1 MKKLFWSQMCRSVSL
16 CLTWF
21 CKIQFVSLFLYP
33 CLDGSVKHSGSRHRL
48 FSSIFFVSVT
58 ICPSAPGFDLL
69 VGVPIV
75 CLNLHLGDAPGSMLP
90 DSVFHLHSAVIR
102 LPALKASR
110 AIFLRERL
118 SVKDFRLVFTVSPI
132 LVLPFA
138 LHESVARVS

>member
-1 MKKLFWSQMCRSVSL
+1 VAHGIASSVR
-16 CLTWF
+16 F
-21 CKIQFVSLFLYP
+21 SLFRSPFALLLQVLI
-33 CLDGSVKHSGSRHRL
+33 CLWG
-48 FSSIFFVSVT
+48 
-58 ICPSAPGFDLL
+58 C
-69 VGVPIV
+69 PIV

-118 SVKDFRLVFTVSPI
+118 SVKDFRLVFTVSPS